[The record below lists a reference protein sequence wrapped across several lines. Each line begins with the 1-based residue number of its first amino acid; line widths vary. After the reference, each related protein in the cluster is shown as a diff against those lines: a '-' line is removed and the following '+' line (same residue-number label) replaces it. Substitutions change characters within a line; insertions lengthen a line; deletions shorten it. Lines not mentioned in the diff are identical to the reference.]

1 MYTNQNPF
9 IDLSNLNPDKILE
22 FSFNFELLK
31 YAITS
36 LISNQQNMN
45 EELSRLKL
53 SQYRQQKQSGDL
65 ELKLMELK
73 IKGAKSKEE
82 LEELNKEKKEINSQ
96 NEQIIKVLES
106 FKKEKD
112 DQISQKAMDVYPMKS
127 QKYENVNTKGISDH
141 EISSQTSNKFNESE
155 VMNEISNLKYK
166 KGNKSKDISSVKQE
180 KKEKIENI
188 LPIEDLATKNDLEDI
203 NKKIESFIN
212 DINNINSSI
221 QTLEQELN
229 NLRTK
234 NNEQNQENMEKNIP
248 KMIEETYDNKIKEI
262 KNSINNINN
271 TINNEISQLKENVKN
286 NYSNLEEKISKMN
299 KEIKNIESSL
309 NQRIEN
315 SLDELKKNNEKIKNT
330 LSMHSE
336 KLTNVVSTPT
346 FNNTKKELEQKIE
359 IEKKFLSEEIF
370 EIKSLANSL
379 KNDLS
384 DHMSDTRD
392 KDNIQNILRLIESM
406 TGNINRLLEFKKQTE
421 DKENRKAM
429 TNNNKFIK
437 IEQFNEGINNLKKLI
452 ENNKKEFSEIRF
464 DIANFRDVD
473 LTNKASL
480 KDLKSLEDTIFEKIE
495 RLKDILKDNF
505 VEKNMFH
512 KNLRYIEYQ
521 TKHLIEENNKGEKPE
536 NWLLA
541 KKPMNG
547 HLCASCEA
555 YLGELKPTSTSNII
569 YWNKYPKKNLGEIE
583 KKIFKV
589 NAGFSKILQMIKQD
603 NNNERSKSS
612 SLNLSKD
619 ERNNSC
625 SQRNNKRKIPNLNEP
640 KKEKVLVPSKSFVG
654 DDYEKDKSLP
664 KILLKNKNRI
674 SGYYS
679 TKSKT
684 IRNSENN
691 IETQRRDDFY
701 ANLKDLEDTQQN
713 ENTEVK
719 PKITKIYKKKGY
731 IQEKTE

>member
-1 MYTNQNPF
+1 
-9 IDLSNLNPDKILE
+9 
-22 FSFNFELLK
+22 
-31 YAITS
+31 
-36 LISNQQNMN
+36 
-45 EELSRLKL
+45 
-53 SQYRQQKQSGDL
+53 
-65 ELKLMELK
+65 
-73 IKGAKSKEE
+73 
-82 LEELNKEKKEINSQ
+82 
-96 NEQIIKVLES
+96 
-106 FKKEKD
+106 
-112 DQISQKAMDVYPMKS
+112 
-127 QKYENVNTKGISDH
+127 
-141 EISSQTSNKFNESE
+141 
-155 VMNEISNLKYK
+155 
-166 KGNKSKDISSVKQE
+166 
-180 KKEKIENI
+180 
-188 LPIEDLATKNDLEDI
+188 
-203 NKKIESFIN
+203 
-212 DINNINSSI
+212 
-221 QTLEQELN
+221 
-229 NLRTK
+229 
-234 NNEQNQENMEKNIP
+234 MEKNIP
-248 KMIEETYDNKIKEI
+248 KMIDETYDNKIKEI

-271 TINNEISQLKENVKN
+271 TINNEICQLKENVKN

-346 FNNTKKELEQKIE
+346 FNNTKKELDQKIE

-583 KKIFKV
+583 
-589 NAGFSKILQMIKQD
+589 
-603 NNNERSKSS
+603 
-612 SLNLSKD
+612 
-619 ERNNSC
+619 
-625 SQRNNKRKIPNLNEP
+625 
-640 KKEKVLVPSKSFVG
+640 
-654 DDYEKDKSLP
+654 
-664 KILLKNKNRI
+664 
-674 SGYYS
+674 
-679 TKSKT
+679 
-684 IRNSENN
+684 
-691 IETQRRDDFY
+691 
-701 ANLKDLEDTQQN
+701 
-713 ENTEVK
+713 
-719 PKITKIYKKKGY
+719 
-731 IQEKTE
+731 

>member
-82 LEELNKEKKEINSQ
+82 LEELNKEKKEINLQ

-271 TINNEISQLKENVKN
+271 TINHEICQLKENVKN

-346 FNNTKKELEQKIE
+346 FNNTKKELDQKIE

-464 DIANFRDVD
+464 DIANFRNVD

-555 YLGELKPTSTSNII
+555 YLGELKPTTTSNFI

-625 SQRNNKRKIPNLNEP
+625 SQRNNKRKIPNLNEV
-640 KKEKVLVPSKSFVG
+640 KKEKVLAPSKSFVG

-684 IRNSENN
+684 IRNSENT
-691 IETQRRDDFY
+691 IETQRRDEFY

>member
-96 NEQIIKVLES
+96 NEQIIKILES

-271 TINNEISQLKENVKN
+271 TINNEICQLKENVKN

-555 YLGELKPTSTSNII
+555 YLGELKPTTTSNFI

-625 SQRNNKRKIPNLNEP
+625 SQRNNKRKIPNLNEV
-640 KKEKVLVPSKSFVG
+640 KKEKVLAPSKSFVG

-684 IRNSENN
+684 IRNSENT
-691 IETQRRDDFY
+691 IETQRRDEFY

>member
-82 LEELNKEKKEINSQ
+82 LEELNKEKKEINLQ

-271 TINNEISQLKENVKN
+271 TINHEICQLKENVKN

-346 FNNTKKELEQKIE
+346 FNNTKKELDQKIE

-464 DIANFRDVD
+464 DIANFRNVD

-555 YLGELKPTSTSNII
+555 YLGELKPTTTSNFI

-625 SQRNNKRKIPNLNEP
+625 SQRNNKRKIPNLNEV
-640 KKEKVLVPSKSFVG
+640 KKEKVLAPSKSFVG

-684 IRNSENN
+684 IRNSENT

>member
-96 NEQIIKVLES
+96 NEQIIKILES

-271 TINNEISQLKENVKN
+271 TINNEICQLKENVKN

-555 YLGELKPTSTSNII
+555 YLGELKPTTTSNFI

-625 SQRNNKRKIPNLNEP
+625 SQRNNKRKIPNLNEV
-640 KKEKVLVPSKSFVG
+640 KKEKVLAPSKSFVG

-684 IRNSENN
+684 IRNSENT

>member
-166 KGNKSKDISSVKQE
+166 KGNKSKDTSSVKQE

-234 NNEQNQENMEKNIP
+234 NKEQNQENMEKNIP
-248 KMIEETYDNKIKEI
+248 KMIDETYDNKIKEI

-271 TINNEISQLKENVKN
+271 TINNEISQLKENMKN
-286 NYSNLEEKISKMN
+286 NNSNIEEKISKMN

-346 FNNTKKELEQKIE
+346 FNNTKKELDQKIE

-421 DKENRKAM
+421 DKENRRAM
-429 TNNNKFIK
+429 TNNNKYIK

-505 VEKNMFH
+505 V
-512 KNLRYIEYQ
+512 
-521 TKHLIEENNKGEKPE
+521 
-536 NWLLA
+536 
-541 KKPMNG
+541 
-547 HLCASCEA
+547 
-555 YLGELKPTSTSNII
+555 
-569 YWNKYPKKNLGEIE
+569 
-583 KKIFKV
+583 
-589 NAGFSKILQMIKQD
+589 
-603 NNNERSKSS
+603 
-612 SLNLSKD
+612 
-619 ERNNSC
+619 
-625 SQRNNKRKIPNLNEP
+625 
-640 KKEKVLVPSKSFVG
+640 
-654 DDYEKDKSLP
+654 
-664 KILLKNKNRI
+664 
-674 SGYYS
+674 
-679 TKSKT
+679 
-684 IRNSENN
+684 
-691 IETQRRDDFY
+691 
-701 ANLKDLEDTQQN
+701 
-713 ENTEVK
+713 
-719 PKITKIYKKKGY
+719 
-731 IQEKTE
+731 